1 MKVGSN
7 ATPTE
12 QFTISLDKTGAN
24 SATLKLD
31 WASTTASVAVA
42 EKK

>member
-1 MKVGSN
+1 MKVARN

-12 QFTISLDKTGAN
+12 QFTISLDKTGA
-24 SATLKLD
+24 SAATLKLD
-31 WASTTASVAVA
+31 WASTTTSVAIT